1 MTSEEILK
9 KKHAVEIKLVESLKN
24 SMRKHTYLDNSLY
37 NEWKVLQ
44 RQFEAMFFIEVNN
57 G

>member
-9 KKHAVEIKLVESLKN
+9 KKHEIEIKLLDSLKN

-44 RQFEAMFFIEVNN
+44 RQFEAMFIIEVNN